1 MHEAN
6 DPAIIFGTAK
16 AEVPGRDFELGDL
29 SFEFRADMVRGI
41 HWCGVEVVRG
51 IAWPVRD
58 PSWITLPQE
67 KPKIAVEERPGE
79 ASIGLDFSVGGG
91 ALHCRVDISAR
102 DVGTLVARIAMTA
115 RDDFSTNR
123 AGFTVLHPVEG
134 VAGRPLRVRHSDG
147 TVEKTGFPAL
157 ISPGQPAFDIVGM
170 RYGVGRAGSVEVDIG
185 FEGEIFEMED
195 QRNWTDGS
203 YKTYCRP
210 LTVPFTYEI
219 PAGET
224 IRQTVMVAV
233 SGDMSRPP
241 DGAYRPFPVSADPL
255 DERFPEI
262 GLAIEDGWIGEDR
275 NVHAIKDAEPSFLQL
290 RTGPGANKG
299 FLARAS
305 KLAAELGVPVEAEI
319 VIADDRPP
327 EEGLQEHCD
336 AFSAAGINPAR
347 VTAMPEAYLLSYQP
361 SGPWPKGVTPRD
373 AAAAARRVFPNAGVG
388 GGVLTNFTEFN
399 RHRPDPAEC
408 DFFTHGMT
416 PIVHAADDQSVIET
430 LEAFGSIF
438 VSGSAICPGK
448 PCRLGLVS
456 IGMRSNPYGAAVAN
470 NPDHVRQPM
479 AMHDPRQTGLFAA
492 AWAVGAIAATAG
504 HPVEAAALAAPSGPF
519 GIVSEPQPVPR
530 PMYGGRA
537 KRKVY
542 PLYHVF
548 RFASGLARGRRAR
561 FDNTSDQ
568 YDNPLDNPYCG
579 LHGFAAVVDGRARAV
594 VTNLGRW
601 EHSLAGPGK
610 EFLAAV
616 LDKASF
622 DYATRNPHWLENASR
637 VFREPVTLEPYA
649 TAFLQFTDSGG

>member
-1 MHEAN
+1 MHEAR
-6 DPAIIFGTAK
+6 DPAIVFGTRK
-16 AEVPGRDFELGDL
+16 AEVPGREFDLGDL

-41 HWCGVEVVRG
+41 HWCGIEVVRG

-67 KPKIAVEERPGE
+67 KPKIAVEEQPGE
-79 ASIGLDFSVGGG
+79 TSIGLEFSVGGG
-91 ALHCRVDISAR
+91 ALRCRVDILAR

-115 RDDFSTNR
+115 QEDFSTNR
-123 AGFTVLHPVEG
+123 AGFTVLHPLEG

-147 TVEKTGFPAL
+147 AVEKTSFPAL

-170 RYGVGRAGSVEVDIG
+170 RHHVGRAGSVEVDIT
-185 FEGEIFEMED
+185 FEGEVFEMED
-195 QRNWTDGS
+195 QRNWSDGS

-224 IRQTVMVAV
+224 VRQTVMVAV
-233 SGDMSRPP
+233 SGDMGRLPES
-241 DGAYRPFPVSADPL
+241 AYQPFAVSADPL

-262 GLAIEDGWIGEDR
+262 GLAVEDGWICEDR
-275 NVHAIKDAEPSFLQL
+275 NVPAVKAAGPSFLQL
-290 RTGPGANKG
+290 RAGPGANKG

-305 KLAAELGVPVEAEI
+305 KFVAELGVPVEAEI
-319 VIADDRPP
+319 VLADDQPP
-327 EEGLQEHCD
+327 EEGLQEHCN
-336 AFSAAGINPAR
+336 AFSEADINPAR
-347 VTAMPEAYLLSYQP
+347 VTALPEAYLLSYQP
-361 SGPWPKGVTPRD
+361 SGPWPTGLTPRD
-373 AAAAARRVFPNAGVG
+373 ALLAARRVFPNAEIG

-399 RHRPDPAEC
+399 RHRPDPIEC
-408 DFFTHGMT
+408 DFYTHGMT

-438 VSGSAICPGK
+438 ASGSAICPGK

-456 IGMRSNPYGAAVAN
+456 IGMRSNPYGAAVADNPN
-470 NPDHVRQPM
+470 NVRQPM

-492 AWAVGAIAATAG
+492 AWAVGAIAAAVG
-504 HPVEAAALAAPSGPF
+504 HPVESASIAAPSGPF

-530 PMYGGRA
+530 PMYDEKA

-542 PLYHVF
+542 PLYHVL
-548 RFASGLARGRRAR
+548 RFASGLARGKRAR
-561 FDNTSDQ
+561 FDNSGDQ
-568 YDNPLDNPYCG
+568 YDHPLDNPYYG

-601 EHSLAGPGK
+601 AHTLTGPGK
-610 EFLAAV
+610 EFHAAV
-616 LDKASF
+616 LDEASF
-622 DYATRNPHWLENASR
+622 DYATRNPRWLEDASR
-637 VFREPVTLEPYA
+637 VFRQPVTLEPYA
-649 TAFLQFTDSGG
+649 TAFLKFTVPDG